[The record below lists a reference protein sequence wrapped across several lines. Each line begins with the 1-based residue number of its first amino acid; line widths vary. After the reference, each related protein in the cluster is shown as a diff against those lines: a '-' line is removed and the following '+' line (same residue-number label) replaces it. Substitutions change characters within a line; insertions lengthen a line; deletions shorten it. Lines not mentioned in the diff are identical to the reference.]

1 MSVLFWYC
9 FGSPLDIQY
18 KTWALKQQ
26 KTTLNNFKTYRS
38 TWKSFKTLSF
48 FIFFTY
54 CFNFS
59 CRPIY
64 FSTLILFS
72 HSSNSLPPSN
82 TKINAHSALELSI
95 TQQYSGIQAH
105 SSLCLCPLP
114 LLSSSVAYS
123 TLPASFPVLPA
134 WQAPCNR
141 GVIGAAAA
149 ASAIEMSSPLLR
161 FTDRLTKTMSE
172 SYFTSKSKRWNKKL
186 CIVHQKTETCF

>member
-1 MSVLFWYC
+1 M
-9 FGSPLDIQY
+9 
-18 KTWALKQQ
+18 
-26 KTTLNNFKTYRS
+26 
-38 TWKSFKTLSF
+38 
-48 FIFFTY
+48 FFTY
-54 CFNFS
+54 SFNFNWL
-59 CRPIY
+59 PIY
-64 FSTLILFS
+64 FSTIILLS
-72 HSSNSLPPSN
+72 HSSNYLPPSN
-82 TKINAHSALELSI
+82 TKINAHSALELSS

-161 FTDRLTKTMSE
+161 FTDHLTKTMSG
-172 SYFTSKSKRWNKKL
+172 SYFMSESKRWNKKL
-186 CIVHQKTETCF
+186 CLVHQKTETCF